1 MGEHWD
7 ARLGIAEVLAGH
19 RKRAER
25 IVFTNGCFDLLHP
38 GHLGGLRNARALGD
52 CLVVGINSD
61 ESVRKLKGED
71 RPIVSLS
78 ERVELLQAIRWVDH
92 VVPFDEDTPAALIT
106 SLCPDIYAKGADWRA
121 QPMPE
126 AAAARAIGCEVVF
139 LDLVPGYSTTEII
152 ERIRAVPLMP
162 VE

>member
-92 VVPFDEDTPAALIT
+92 VVPFDEDTPAALLRALIGET
-106 SLCPDIYAKGADWRA
+106 SRCLKPLPRA
-121 QPMPE
+121 QL
-126 AAAARAIGCEVVF
+126 AARWFF
-139 LDLVPGYSTTEII
+139 LTLF
-152 ERIRAVPLMP
+152 P
-162 VE
+162 VIPPRKSSSASVLYR